1 MRKDYLKPSYK
12 KLFGLVLAL
21 LLFAVGATMSVGAT
35 STQASEE
42 ETGGGLYT
50 AEQAERGQEAYEQH
64 CSSCHGAEL
73 EGSGPFPPL
82 TGDRFWRRW
91 EGRTAW
97 ELYEF
102 THDNMP
108 LGQGGSLPEESYA
121 DILAFQLAHYGYP
134 EGEAALVP
142 DEEGLAEIIL
152 EPQQDEGEDD

>member
-1 MRKDYLKPSYK
+1 MRNYPKPSYK
-12 KLFGLVLAL
+12 KLLGLAL
-21 LLFAVGATMSVGAT
+21 TVLMLFAVGAA

-42 ETGGGLYT
+42 TGNGLYT
-50 AEQAERGQEAYEQH
+50 AEQAERGQEAYEKH

-73 EGSGPFPPL
+73 EGSGHFPPL